1 MKQNIHLERDES
13 KQVIIDEYTLR
24 VDLLSKS
31 SLNGKNVINATINN
45 LAVPVITFAALVIQ
59 WTEND
64 LDNINIKTR
73 KTLIMNGAFHQNS
86 CTQSLCI

>member
-1 MKQNIHLERDES
+1 MPLTYSYKYLGRKQNIRLER
-13 KQVIIDEYTLR
+13 DEYTLR

-31 SLNGKNVINATINN
+31 SLNGKNLIDTINT

-59 WTEND
+59 WTEDD

-73 KTLIMNGAFHQNS
+73 KT
-86 CTQSLCI
+86 